1 MDSDARVLRT
11 LSRTMMLSQ
20 TFRIRVRLELVS
32 ISLQNGDRRSDDLLV
47 DDRSYRQE
55 CPLNVGS
62 RHWGPFYS
70 VL

>member
-47 DDRSYRQE
+47 YDRSFRQE
-55 CPLNVGS
+55 CPLNVGT
-62 RHWGPFYS
+62 
-70 VL
+70 VLFGFMNSN